1 MANVVIDQVLT
12 TVVQGFVLAE
22 NVGRYLFPTV
32 PVTRSGG
39 KVVMFTERD
48 FIVYQTQR
56 AKGSNT
62 KRIDIG
68 YEGQPYALELHS
80 LEGKVP
86 RENLRDAEQTAP
98 SIKLGVRAVNKA
110 MRGIMLPLEVQQANI
125 ARDPNNY
132 PASNKVAM
140 SGTSQWTDPSSNPVG
155 DIEKGKEVIRQSC
168 GTDPNTLV
176 LSPAAF
182 KALKDHPAIA
192 KRLTITADGK
202 AITAAMLAD
211 LFEIDN
217 VVVGKAVKWDD
228 IENKVVDVWGND
240 AVLAYTPT
248 AAELDK
254 EMPAFG
260 YTYSMEG
267 HPYAEPNY
275 YDNNAKTYFYPVTH
289 ERVPVIAGI
298 HAGYLMSNVA

>member
-1 MANVVIDQVLT
+1 MPNVVVDQVLT
-12 TVVQGFVLAE
+12 TVAQGFVLAE
-22 NVGRYLFPTV
+22 NVGHYLFPTV

-39 KVVMFTERD
+39 KVVMFTDRD

-86 RENLRDAEQTAP
+86 REDLRDSEQTSP
-98 SIKLGVRAVNKA
+98 SIKLGIRAVNKA
-110 MRGIMLPLEVQQANI
+110 MRGIALPLEVQQANI

-132 PASNKVAM
+132 PATNKLAL
-140 SGTSQWTDPSSNPVG
+140 SGTSQWTDPSSNPIG
-155 DIEKGKEVIRQSC
+155 DIEAGKEAIRQKC
-168 GTDPNTLV
+168 GVDPNTMV

-182 KALKDHPAIA
+182 KALKNHPTVQ